1 MNCVALPHLLT
12 TKQAAEYLSLAV
24 TTLEKYRV
32 YGGGP
37 RFLNLG
43 RAVRY
48 RLSDLNTWLESR
60 VRTSTSDDGHNR
72 QARGYEARHA
82 H

>member
-1 MNCVALPHLLT
+1 MNHTALPRLLT
-12 TKQAAEYLSLAV
+12 TKQAAESLSLSM

-37 RFLNLG
+37 RFLHLG

-48 RLSDLNTWLESR
+48 RVSDLDAWLESR
-60 VRTSTSDDGHNR
+60 VRTSTSDVGHNR
-72 QARGYEARHA
+72 QGVHHA
-82 H
+82 C

>member
-1 MNCVALPHLLT
+1 MNCVALPTVLT
-12 TKQAAEYLSLAV
+12 TKQAAEHLSLAV

-37 RFLNLG
+37 RFVRLG

-48 RLSDLNTWLESR
+48 RASDLTAWLESH
-60 VRTSTSDDGHNR
+60 VRTSTSD
-72 QARGYEARHA
+72 AWRH